1 MNRASF
7 ASHNKKSEGDCFV
20 GNVGS
25 TTHQY
30 HQGRSFALL
39 TSAALK
45 LHIFLS
51 HGAKMGS
58 VAPDGM
64 PAMHVDKIEE
74 ELKVRSSLSS
84 LS

>member
-1 MNRASF
+1 MNRVSF
-7 ASHNKKSEGDCFV
+7 ASHNKKSEGDWFV

-25 TTHQY
+25 ATHRY

-45 LHIFLS
+45 SHIFLS

-64 PAMHVDKIEE
+64 SAMHVDKIEE

>member
-7 ASHNKKSEGDCFV
+7 ASHNKKSEGDYFV

-51 HGAKMGS
+51 HGAKWDRSRYILDLQFTEG
-58 VAPDGM
+58 
-64 PAMHVDKIEE
+64 VDRLEY
-74 ELKVRSSLSS
+74 RR
-84 LS
+84 